1 LTHSDIANSLIITYK
16 KPYTPSMT
24 MTSIAVNRHA
34 LKEAKLASKT
44 LNLTLGEFVLHSA
57 EYFRKT
63 GIDPSKSDIESPY
76 KAIKELEKRVGQVVG
91 YIKTQEQ
98 EKLNPLL
105 EQLIILSRR
114 LDEALTK
121 LPASERFDQVIK
133 GVNHHANL
141 LIDSHKKQMA
151 FLQESQ
157 QKISDEN
164 KRELTALKEIIETKL
179 RGKLF

>member
-1 LTHSDIANSLIITYK
+1 
-16 KPYTPSMT
+16 MT

-44 LNLTLGEFVLHSA
+44 LELTLGEFVLHSA

-76 KAIKELEKRVGQVVG
+76 KVMKELEKRVGQVVA
-91 YIKTQEQ
+91 YIKTHEQ

-105 EQLIILSRR
+105 DQLISLTRK
-114 LDEALTK
+114 LDEALKK

-141 LIDSHKKQMA
+141 QVENHKKQMD
-151 FLQESQ
+151 FLRQSQ

-164 KRELTALKEIIETKL
+164 KQALTALTTALSSLQAEQQAIKEAIETKL
-179 RGKLF
+179 RGKIF